1 MEEEKGGGQTYTY
14 NRSLCCVDAER
25 LLRRLLQELVFEQ
38 GRQGGGG
45 VLVIRT
51 VKPVKLGDGGIT
63 GEDRQSRN

>member
-38 GRQGGGG
+38 GRQGWGGA
-45 VLVIRT
+45 
-51 VKPVKLGDGGIT
+51 GDKDCEASKT
-63 GEDRQSRN
+63 W